1 MGEKNI
7 KVKTSDNMPA
17 SSSFSQ
23 HKYICDLYECEK
35 QIYILEKRR
44 KSLMCKIG
52 AAIRPR
58 DFKQSAFYKEYCRE
72 FKRNKEFPKEVSDSS
87 FLDVFF
93 GIIFEEDSHLILG
106 AGLVF
111 AFIIDIVVDI
121 IIKDIVILPGLI
133 TIVLSIIIAFAVN
146 YKNYYWKHKRY
157 NSYLADVYEV
167 KKYNSDSEKYNND
180 RYQYWLEKFK
190 KSEEKRKKEF
200 YAEEPYISA
209 EIDQIEKELNTVKN
223 TLNTLYSLRINGVL
237 CLHPNYRGLIPIS
250 VIYGYF
256 DTGRCTQLQGHEGA
270 YNLYEDEKMKGIIIN
285 KLETVSKQ
293 LGDLQSSMV
302 YVGQAIQECN
312 SLLSDLEAE
321 GERMTAAVH
330 SMNKSVSN
338 RLGGVSN
345 QLSYIETNT
354 ANSAYYA
361 EVGAKMATFNTVY
374 NLLKD

>member
-1 MGEKNI
+1 M
-7 KVKTSDNMPA
+7 
-17 SSSFSQ
+17 
-23 HKYICDLYECEK
+23 
-35 QIYILEKRR
+35 
-44 KSLMCKIG
+44 
-52 AAIRPR
+52 
-58 DFKQSAFYKEYCRE
+58 
-72 FKRNKEFPKEVSDSS
+72 
-87 FLDVFF
+87 
-93 GIIFEEDSHLILG
+93 
-106 AGLVF
+106 
-111 AFIIDIVVDI
+111 
-121 IIKDIVILPGLI
+121 
-133 TIVLSIIIAFAVN
+133 
-146 YKNYYWKHKRY
+146 
-157 NSYLADVYEV
+157 
-167 KKYNSDSEKYNND
+167 
-180 RYQYWLEKFK
+180 
-190 KSEEKRKKEF
+190 
-200 YAEEPYISA
+200 
-209 EIDQIEKELNTVKN
+209 
-223 TLNTLYSLRINGVL
+223 
-237 CLHPNYRGLIPIS
+237 HPNYRGLIPIS